1 MLNRRQFLTDVSIA
15 TASVL
20 VPAALLASGDGGVRP
35 SKQLFSSLI
44 GQSFRAVDEQNV
56 TLNFILR
63 DVVQELK
70 APGLEQFTL
79 LFEETYRIN
88 NERSDGLFR
97 ITHPETGEILLRM
110 EPSVRGPRIY
120 TANFGFLT

>member
-15 TASVL
+15 AASVL
-20 VPAALLASGDGGVRP
+20 LPAGVMASGDGAVRP
-35 SKQLFSSLI
+35 SKELFSSLI

-63 DVVQELK
+63 NIVQEHK

-88 NERSDGLFR
+88 DERSGGLFR

-110 EPSVRGPRIY
+110 EPSVHGPRAY
-120 TANFGFLT
+120 TASFSFLA